1 MKKRV
6 LSLLLVLG
14 MTLALLPAAGVPA
27 MAAGETLFDRY
38 IPIAQVYGATASP
51 TAAGVGENLNFQ
63 WGTKLVDENYES
75 AFFAKTLS
83 RKDYEGHFVKV
94 TYLGTFGSL
103 DKATMMEAMYQDD
116 TSYAI
121 AMGTQAPSGNYRKTI
136 DKDSIIVKVDLYDT
150 NKKLVQNISP
160 ACAILA
166 VGPEGEFLT
175 WSGRGGKNCSL
186 FFSLQDNLCKI
197 TDDRSSVFIHFTPSY
212 TWLSDRSVAEG
223 LLGSN
228 GSGGSAPT
236 QSAYEFIQYP
246 ALSQARPQYM
256 TNNILSGTEFIDPF
270 GTYYQVGYGDG
281 LDPVVRNRIENV
293 VDYSE
298 YGRVL
303 SPGETQRSI
312 LTVDG
317 TLYGVNNLTCEKKVL
332 ATGVKQAGKA
342 HYMTSDGAVKE
353 IDSGKVVATDCAA
366 FAEHRFAEVIGVLKT
381 DGTLYLGYTYLSE
394 APGNYEKGLQK
405 MTVDGGAT
413 DKFKSILACGAATED
428 DRFFRWAETVTPM
441 GYDEVAFAQGYFIPY
456 NDYEL
461 SLEEVTDKAARVFP
475 YEYFTEQESTSQ
487 DAVTGFVVNE
497 DGYVWAFGL
506 HRQFQL
512 SDGKGNGVKLGM
524 IKHIFPIYQTLGKF
538 GDNANFVAFLSENN
552 DKVKALMA
560 NHCTNNRPEAGELSV
575 AYLSD
580 VPGGYKGVDGY
591 TYCFDMEATKS
602 FTMKPTAFH
611 YLNDKRE
618 VFHAMN
624 TSTSPISN
632 MDLLPNVARSSYRA
646 DGKASNVVLLERTD
660 GSMWMTRIYSK
671 VSAADSV
678 AKLGGWENTN
688 AIQIT
693 QPTNKVSGRCDYVD
707 LVGGDSSTVVN
718 RGPVDAPSTEPQ
730 TTFMVDPRYVNISEY
745 QAEKKYRDGEK
756 FVLLVCSMNCGWCKR
771 LKEGLPK
778 TLNAAGYSIY
788 GTSDNTGAM
797 NFYWDFVKGTTVGT
811 PYAIIVNGKDDVEVV
826 SAIHSQAEMSA
837 VLQKAKSKGI
847 PPAVGTG
854 STAPTAPETS
864 ATVLPIPADAQ
875 DQSGSKSLSKLSQTE
890 IAALIKDAPDTLSEA
905 PFQTQ
910 PSVSAPYA
918 AGQVKNSALQTAA
931 ARLTML
937 RRLAGLPAV
946 ELDATL
952 SQQAQYGAVLLAAS
966 EFSHT
971 PAQPADMSND
981 FYQKGYASTST
992 SNIHYS
998 GTGGSAISTGSY
1010 VLAKATDGFMDDSD
1024 MYNVDR
1030 VGHRRWQL
1038 NPTMKKVG
1046 FGLAVG
1052 QSGSWTNQYVA
1063 EQVMDTSGPAV
1074 DYDFISWPASGNFPN
1089 DLSGFSKDTAWSVT
1103 LNPGK
1108 YATPSAG
1115 AVSVKLTRLA
1125 DGKVWTFSGSESY
1138 AAADSGK
1145 YFNVSTFG
1153 SGVANCIIFRPD
1165 GIAKY
1170 EGTYVVEVNGL
1181 TNSAR
1186 QSATL
1191 RYGVIFFDSNDPDDS
1206 VPAVSTVP
1214 AASSIPATGTAY
1226 PSTQTVDL
1234 DGKKVEF
1241 QMYALRDAEGNPTNY
1256 VKVRDLALALKGT
1269 QAQFNVGWNQEAK
1282 VVDLAAKAPYTPN
1295 GSENS
1300 TPFSGERSYT
1310 VPTNPTNVG
1319 GAPSD
1324 LQAIVLTDDTGGA
1337 YTYYQ
1342 LRDLGKK
1349 LGFNVSWNTEKGV
1362 FIETGK
1368 PYSGK

>member
-1 MKKRV
+1 MKKLGSFLTALALC
-6 LSLLLVLG
+6 LSLLPTAV
-14 MTLALLPAAGVPA
+14 MPAS
-27 MAAGETLFDRY
+27 AAGEGLFERY
-38 IPIAQVYGATASP
+38 IPIAQVYSALASP
-51 TAAGVGENLNFQ
+51 TGAAVGKNLMFQ
-63 WGTKLVDENYES
+63 WGTQLVDENYDNIM
-75 AFFAKTLS
+75 FPKIIK
-83 RKDYEGHFVKV
+83 RKDYQGHFLKV
-94 TYLGTFGSL
+94 GYLGTFGSL
-103 DKATMMEAMYQDD
+103 DKATVMEALNLNDTAYQ
-116 TSYAI
+116 I
-121 AMGTQAPSGNYRKTI
+121 AMGTQAPSGNYQKTI
-136 DKDSIIVKVDLYDT
+136 DKDSILVTVDLYDA

-166 VGPEGEFLT
+166 VGPGGEFLT
-175 WSGRGGKNCSL
+175 YSERGGKRCSL
-186 FFSLQDNLCKI
+186 FFSTQDNLCKI
-197 TDDRSSVFIHFTPSY
+197 TDDRKNSYIIHFTPSY
-212 TWLSDRSVAEG
+212 TWLTDKSVAEG
-223 LLGSN
+223 LLGS
-228 GSGGSAPT
+228 GGAQST
-236 QSAYEFIQYP
+236 QGTAQPQSEYKFIQYP
-246 ALSQARPQYM
+246 ELSQERPQYM
-256 TNNILSGTEFIDPF
+256 TNNILSATEFIDPF
-270 GTYYQVGYGDG
+270 GTYYQVGGGAG
-281 LDPVVRNRIENV
+281 LDPEVKNKIENV

-312 LTVDG
+312 LTADG

-342 HYMTSDGAVKE
+342 HYMTADGTVKE
-353 IDSGKVVATDCAA
+353 TDSGKVVATGCAA

-381 DGTLYLGYTYLSE
+381 DGSLYLGYTYLSQ
-394 APGNYEKGLQK
+394 APGNYERGLQK
-405 MTVDGGAT
+405 MTVDGGKT
-413 DKFKSILACGAATED
+413 DKFKAVVACGAATGD
-428 DRFFRWAETVTPM
+428 GRFFRWAETVTPM
-441 GYDEVAFAQGYFIPY
+441 GYDEVAFAQGLFIPY
-456 NDYEL
+456 NDYKL
-461 SLEEVTDKAARVFP
+461 SLELVTDKAARVFP
-475 YEYFTEQESTSQ
+475 YEYFTEQESTAQ
-487 DAVTGFVVNE
+487 DAITGFVVNE
-497 DGYVWAFGL
+497 DGYVWAFGP

-512 SDGKGNGVKLGM
+512 ADSKGNGLKLGM

-538 GDNANFVAFLSENN
+538 GDNANFVAFLAENN

-560 NHCTNNRPEAGELSV
+560 NHCTNNRPEAGELPV

-580 VPGGYKGVDGY
+580 VPGGYKGVDGN
-591 TYCFDMEATKS
+591 TYCFDMEATRS

-624 TSTSPISN
+624 TSTTPISN

-646 DGKASNVVLLERTD
+646 DGKASTVVLLERTD
-660 GSMWMTRIYSK
+660 GSMWMTRTYSK
-671 VSAADSV
+671 VSAADKV

-718 RGPVDAPSTEPQ
+718 RGPVDAPSSEPK
-730 TTFMVDPRYVNISEY
+730 TTFMTDPHYVNVSEY

-756 FVLLVCSMNCGWCKR
+756 FVLLVCSVNCGWCKR
-771 LKEGLPK
+771 LKAGLPA
-778 TLNAAGYSIY
+778 TLSAANYSVY
-788 GTSDNTGAM
+788 GTSDNDGVL
-797 NFYWDFVKGTTVGT
+797 NFYWDFVKGSTVGT
-811 PYAIIVNGKDDVEVV
+811 PYAIIVNGKNDVEVV
-826 SAIHSQAEMSA
+826 SAIHSQQEMSA
-837 VLQKAKSKGI
+837 VIQKAKSKGI
-847 PPAVGTG
+847 PSAVGTG
-854 STAPTAPETS
+854 STAPAAPETP

-890 IAALIKDAPDTLSEA
+890 MAALIKGAPNTLSEA
-905 PFQTQ
+905 PFQIQ
-910 PSVSAPYA
+910 PSVTAPYA

-946 ELDATL
+946 ELDDTL
-952 SQQAQYGAVLLAAS
+952 NQQAQYGAVLLAAS

-998 GTGGSAISTGSY
+998 GIGGSAISTGSY
-1010 VLAKATDGFMDDSD
+1010 VLAKSTDGFMDDSD
-1024 MYNVDR
+1024 GHNVDR

-1052 QSGSWTNQYVA
+1052 KSGSWTNQYVA

-1103 LNPGK
+1103 LNPKK

-1165 GIAKY
+1165 GITKY

-1191 RYGVIFFDSNDPDDS
+1191 RYGVIFFDSNAPDDS
-1206 VPAVSTVP
+1206 VPAVP
-1214 AASSIPATGTAY
+1214 AASSIPTSGTAY
-1226 PSTQTVDL
+1226 PSTQTVEL

-1241 QMYALRDAEGNPTNY
+1241 QMYALRDAAGNPTNY
-1256 VKVRDLALALKGT
+1256 VKVRDLALALNGT
-1269 QAQFNVGWNQEAK
+1269 AAQFSVGWDQVAK
-1282 VVDLAAKAPYTPN
+1282 VIDLAAKVPYGPN
-1295 GSENS
+1295 GSENK
-1300 TPFSGERSYT
+1300 TPFRGERAYT
-1310 VPTNPTNVG
+1310 APQNPTNVN

-1324 LQAIVLTDDTGGA
+1324 LQAIVLTDDGGGA

-1349 LGFNVSWNTEKGV
+1349 LGFNVDWSALRGV
-1362 FIETGK
+1362 FIETDK
-1368 PYSGK
+1368 PYSGT

>member
-1 MKKRV
+1 MKKRL
-6 LSLLLVLG
+6 LSLLLALC
-14 MTLALLPAAGVPA
+14 MTLALLSAAVTPGL
-27 MAAGETLFDRY
+27 AAEETLFERY
-38 IPIAQVYGATASP
+38 IPIAQVYSAMATP
-51 TAAGVGENLNFQ
+51 TTANVGSNFLFQ
-63 WGTKLVDENYES
+63 WGTQLVDENYTS
-75 AFFAKTLS
+75 AMFAKIIN
-83 RKDYEGHFVKV
+83 RKDYQGHFLKLG
-94 TYLGTFGSL
+94 YLGTFGSM
-103 DKATMMEAMYQDD
+103 DKAAAMNALGLDD
-116 TSYAI
+116 TAYQI
-121 AMGTQAPSGNYRKTI
+121 AMGTQAPSGNYQKTI
-136 DKDSIIVKVDLYDT
+136 DKNSIMVTVDLYDA
-150 NKKLVQNISP
+150 NQKLVQNVSP

-166 VGPEGEFLT
+166 VGPEGEFVT
-175 WSGRGGKNCSL
+175 YSQRGGKRCSL
-186 FFSLQDNLCKI
+186 FFSMQDNLCKI
-197 TDDRSSVFIHFTPSY
+197 TDDKKNGDSIHFTPTY
-212 TWLSDRSVAEG
+212 TWLTDKSVADG
-223 LLGSN
+223 LLGS
-228 GSGGSAPT
+228 GGSSAPA
-236 QSAYEFIQYP
+236 QSDYRFIQYP
-246 ALSQARPQYM
+246 ELSQERPQYM
-256 TNNILSGTEFIDPF
+256 TNNILSSTEFIDPF

-281 LDPVVRNRIENV
+281 LDPVVRNKIENV
-293 VDYSE
+293 TDYSE

-312 LTVDG
+312 LTADG

-342 HYMTSDGAVKE
+342 HYMTTDGAVKE
-353 IDSGKVVATDCAA
+353 IDSGKTVATGCTA

-405 MTVDGGAT
+405 MTVDGGKT
-413 DKFKSILACGAATED
+413 DKFKAVVACGAATED
-428 DRFFRWAETVTPM
+428 ERFFRWSETVTPM
-441 GYDEVAFAQGYFIPY
+441 GYDEAAWAQGLFVPK
-456 NDYEL
+456 NDYKL
-461 SLEEVTDKAARVFP
+461 SLELVTDKAARVFP
-475 YEYFTEQESTSQ
+475 YEYFTEQESTSM
-487 DAVTGFVVNE
+487 DAVTGFVVSE
-497 DGYVWAFGL
+497 DGYVWGFGL

-512 SDGKGNGVKLGM
+512 SDGKGNGVKMGM

-538 GDNANFVAFLSENN
+538 GDNANFVAFLSENG

-560 NHCTNNRPEAGELSV
+560 NHCTNNRPEAGDLPV
-575 AYLSD
+575 GYLSD

-591 TYCFDMEATKS
+591 TYCFDMEASKS

-646 DGKASNVVLLERTD
+646 DGKSSNVVLLERTD
-660 GSMWMTRIYSK
+660 GSMWMTRTYSK

-707 LVGGDSSTVVN
+707 LVGGEGSTVVN
-718 RGPVDAPSTEPQ
+718 RGPVDAPSAQPK
-730 TTFMVDPRYVNISEY
+730 TTFMVDPHYVNISEY

-756 FVLLVCSMNCGWCKR
+756 FVLLVCSLNCGWCKR
-771 LKEGLPK
+771 LKAGLPA
-778 TLNAAGYSIY
+778 TLKAAGYSVY
-788 GTSDNTGAM
+788 GTSDDSGVL
-797 NFYWDFVKGTTVGT
+797 NFYWDFVKGNTVGT
-811 PYAIIVNGKDDVEVV
+811 PFAVIVSGKNEVEVV
-826 SAIHSQAEMSA
+826 SAIHSQGEMSA
-837 VLQKAKSKGI
+837 VIQKAKSKGI
-847 PPAVGTG
+847 PSAVGTG
-854 STAPTAPETS
+854 STTPITPETP

-875 DQSGSKSLSKLSQTE
+875 DKSGSKRLSKLSQTE
-890 IAALIKDAPDTLSEA
+890 MAALIKGAPDTLSEA

-918 AGQVKNSALQTAA
+918 TGQVKDSALQTAA
-931 ARLTML
+931 TRLTML

-946 ELDATL
+946 ELDAEL

-998 GTGGSAISTGSY
+998 GTGGSTISTGSY
-1010 VLAKATDGFMDDSD
+1010 VLAKSTDGFMDDSD
-1024 MYNVDR
+1024 MYNIDR

-1046 FGLAVG
+1046 FGLTVG
-1052 QSGSWTNQYVA
+1052 KSGSWTNQYVA

-1103 LNPGK
+1103 LNPKK

-1138 AAADSGK
+1138 TAADSGK
-1145 YFNVSTFG
+1145 YFNVSTTG
-1153 SGVANCIIFRPD
+1153 MGVDNCIIFRPD
-1165 GIAKY
+1165 GITQY

-1186 QSATL
+1186 QPATL
-1191 RYGVIFFDSNDPDDS
+1191 KYGVIFFDSNNPDDS
-1206 VPAVSTVP
+1206 VPGVP
-1214 AASSIPATGTAY
+1214 AASTAPTSGTAY

-1241 QMYALRDAEGNPTNY
+1241 QMYALRDAAGNPTNY
-1256 VKVRDLALALKGT
+1256 VKVRDLALALGGT
-1269 QAQFNVGWNQEAK
+1269 KAQFGVGWGGAVNLTAGS
-1282 VVDLAAKAPYTPN
+1282 AYTPN

-1300 TPFSGERSYT
+1300 TPFSGERAYT
-1310 VPTNPTNVG
+1310 VPTSPTNVNG
-1319 GAPSD
+1319 SASD
-1324 LQAIVLTDDTGGA
+1324 LQAIVLTDDNGGGF
-1337 YTYYQ
+1337 TYYQ
-1342 LRDLGKK
+1342 LRDLGRK
-1349 LGFNVSWNTEKGV
+1349 LGFNVDWSAERGV
-1362 FIETGK
+1362 FIESDK